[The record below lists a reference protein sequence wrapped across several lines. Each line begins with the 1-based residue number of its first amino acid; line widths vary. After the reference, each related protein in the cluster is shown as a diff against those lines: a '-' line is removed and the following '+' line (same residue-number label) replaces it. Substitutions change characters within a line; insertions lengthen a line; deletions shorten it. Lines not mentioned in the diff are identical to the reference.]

1 VDKRCCGGVFER
13 GKQKA
18 SRRRLLSLAS
28 DTASI
33 ALMTQH
39 ARGRLHALLG
49 AVGAALALLALWS
62 MHAPAMAE
70 PLKIRFS
77 HVVARDT
84 PKGLAVERFKALV
97 EQRSRGRMAVEVY
110 AGSTLYGDSDE
121 MQALQAG
128 AVEMLAPSLSKFGRV
143 GFPEF
148 ELFDLPYLFDNLQDV
163 HRITDG
169 PLGARLLKGLER
181 QGMVGLGFLDNG
193 FKHMSAN
200 RPLLVASD
208 FHGLRMRVQTS
219 RVIAA
224 QMRTLGALPVPLPF
238 SATKQALARGVVD
251 GTENPLSN
259 FWTQGMHKVQS
270 DLTLTEHGY
279 LGYAVVTGQRFWRS
293 LPPADQGLLRQA
305 MADALRYGNE
315 IADSQNSKALQSLR
329 QAGTTAVHEPSS
341 AQRALLREATLPVH
355 QQFSAR
361 MGPGWL
367 DDARQALEH

>member
-1 VDKRCCGGVFER
+1 
-13 GKQKA
+13 
-18 SRRRLLSLAS
+18 
-28 DTASI
+28 
-33 ALMTQH
+33 MTQH
-39 ARGRLHALLG
+39 AHTPWHALWS
-49 AVGAALALLALWS
+49 VGGRVLLALAWL
-62 MHAPAMAE
+62 APLALCMSAMAE

-97 EQRSRGRMAVEVY
+97 AERSGGRMEVEVY
-110 AGSTLYGDSDE
+110 AGSSLYGDSDE

-163 HRITDG
+163 HRITEG
-169 PLGARLLKGLER
+169 PLGTRLLEGLKR

-193 FKHMSAN
+193 FKQMSAD
-200 RPLLVASD
+200 RPLLIPSD
-208 FHGLRMRVQTS
+208 FTGMRMRVQTS

-224 QMRTLGALPVPLPF
+224 QMRALGALPVPLPF
-238 SATKQALARGVVD
+238 GSTQQALARGVVN

-259 FWTQGMHKVQS
+259 FWTQRMHRVQS

-293 LPPADQGLLRQA
+293 LSVPEQRLLQQA
-305 MADALRYGNE
+305 MDDALRYGNQ
-315 IADSQNSKALQSLR
+315 IADRQNSLALQALR
-329 QAGTTAVHEPSS
+329 QAGTTAVHEPSP
-341 AQRALLREATLPVH
+341 AQRALLREAVQPVL
-355 QQFSAR
+355 QEFGVRVGEQ
-361 MGPGWL
+361 WL
-367 DDARQALEH
+367 TDAGQALGH

>member
-1 VDKRCCGGVFER
+1 
-13 GKQKA
+13 
-18 SRRRLLSLAS
+18 
-28 DTASI
+28 
-33 ALMTQH
+33 
-39 ARGRLHALLG
+39 
-49 AVGAALALLALWS
+49 
-62 MHAPAMAE
+62 MAQ
-70 PLKIRFS
+70 PLKIRSS

-97 EQRSRGRMAVEVY
+97 EQRSGGRMAVEVY
-110 AGSTLYGDSDE
+110 AGSSLYGDSDE

-163 HRITDG
+163 HRITEG
-169 PLGARLLKGLER
+169 PLGARLLKGLQR

-200 RPLLVASD
+200 RPLLIADD
-208 FHGLRMRVQTS
+208 FRGLRMRVQTS

-224 QMRTLGALPVPLPF
+224 QMRALGALPVPLPF
-238 SATKQALARGVVD
+238 SATKQALARGVVE

-259 FWTQGMHKVQS
+259 FWTQGMYRVQS

-279 LGYAVVTGQRFWRS
+279 LGYAVITGQRFWRS
-293 LPPADQGLLRQA
+293 LPAVDQSLLQQA

-315 IADSQNSKALQSLR
+315 IADNQNSQALLALR
-329 QAGTTAVHEPSS
+329 QAGTTAVHDPSPE
-341 AQRALLREATLPVH
+341 QRALLREAVRPVH
-355 QQFSAR
+355 QRFSVR
-361 MGPGWL
+361 LGPSWL
-367 DDARQALEH
+367 SDARHALGH